1 MSAIEQLATKFT
13 RVDGEF
19 VAANQLSPDYY
30 FVDADTLASTSDKD
44 DNGNPLRYRLKGI
57 DAPEITKIFGPNA
70 IAPGTVGGATA
81 TTTLQNLA
89 REQGFTNVVKT
100 GEFDDFGREII
111 DLQDDAGRS
120 WERMVIS
127 SGVLDPNRYTS
138 NEALRSLEVAK
149 VFGSGSEQKN
159 DWDLASDAISQAIE
173 DETIYEAQFR
183 TQALNEVALEHGYGY
198 APGSVMFRHSD
209 RDLRNKATN
218 PLSTAWDVG
227 LTGAIE
233 GLYGALDL
241 VGDATG
247 WEWADNVGEAGIY
260 RARQAIKAKPEIIT
274 SYKDVDAFWGKSGAL
289 QYIANNAAISLPYMA
304 TSILGAVAAPA
315 TGGLSMTAP
324 AALYAGTVYN
334 EMEGDNK
341 NPALAVTTGIAQAV
355 LDRVGLSFLAK
366 GTLLTKEGRDQAV
379 KALIKSKKGDHVNI
393 KTADQ
398 AKDYLL
404 RASRAETAAL
414 ATDAAKFAK
423 QQIGARNVA
432 RTALK
437 KVGVGGL
444 GEAGTEAIQEG
455 IGYTAAHA
463 ANNFRDWDANEFN
476 DRLIEA
482 SIAGGTLGG
491 AFSVPGTLYD
501 YGAWVDV
508 AHRKAPDDMKRRSW
522 AGNKAKQDIA
532 ERGVQFNVQD
542 QNIAAGM
549 EANATD
555 PDLIED
561 LNQRVDREM
570 KRRRERTVMQAGA
583 DLWRAIPGLW
593 RGLTRQAFDEDLQNK
608 STEARVLGESVGSNL
623 QRSTSGATYE
633 NRKHHLITEVRNM
646 MGGVD
651 RLLAAFDRND
661 KRSSRIQFSEEY
673 YTAYQ
678 RALAKAK
685 SEGRE
690 INWDTDLEGPLADKK
705 AEFIAFNKL
714 LRDVGDRLHSM
725 QAVHNKDLGYIFDYL
740 SKFKSIN
747 KEAVEANQAGF
758 EAALM
763 QEYNMN
769 PDQAKEVAEAILNMD
784 GVASLDD
791 AFSVTDRKKFKP
803 GSHKKRDLG
812 LSEREAFAPFMEN
825 DLFTNISN
833 AAKSAVRYTVL
844 EEYVG
849 SDNKKLN
856 YRLAKIEKE
865 LIQSGMGANEAKARV
880 DALAK
885 ELKDYFDAE
894 SGNYKRLNNPVINW
908 VQKNLL
914 FVTTITGLPLAV
926 ISNFV
931 EAALVFKGMTVDQIF
946 GKGKDKD
953 GSLNSMARAFVDE
966 IGNTATR
973 AYGAATNMPT
983 PHKRDSGG
991 HAVAKDLGFFDWE
1004 VGAAHTTGVSET
1016 GHWRQKI
1023 LDMYFKVILLQQ
1035 WTNATRASRAAI
1047 AGDFITDHL
1056 SVVIAARNTGVF
1068 TNEAAEA
1075 EEAIRNLGIDVEF
1088 MMNYISGKDADGNP
1102 FEATEERNKLFD
1114 DFMRDATFN
1123 FVNEAVAMPQ
1133 AANRPKI
1140 FQDPRFAFFTQ
1151 FQGFIATFTANHI
1164 PKMWG
1169 EYVKRGTPAMK
1180 YNIFATMSTMIL
1192 LGFVSQHLK
1201 DLLKYGKTTPYFSGA
1216 EYIRRGVGASG
1227 LLGTGERVIDFVF
1240 PMYEERYKTNIGW
1253 AFGTVSGESAA
1264 LSKALRLGGLGVDVA
1279 TGEKTPGYAA
1289 VRISPLVQAIHQQTK
1304 DLPQWGFG
1312 GPDGN

>member
-1 MSAIEQLATKFT
+1 MSAIEKLATAT
-13 RVDGEF
+13 ATEGGQMI
-19 VAANQLSPDYY
+19 AANQLSPDYY
-30 FVDADTLASTSDKD
+30 FIDADTLASTTETD
-44 DNGNPLRYRLKGI
+44 DDGNPLKYRLKGL
-57 DAPEITKIFGPNA
+57 DAPEITKILGPEM
-70 IAPGTVGGATA
+70 IAPGTVGAATA

-89 REQGFTNVVKT
+89 RNQGFTNVVKT
-100 GEFDDFGREII
+100 GEKDEFGRELI

-120 WERMVIS
+120 WESTVIS
-127 SGVLDPNRYTS
+127 TGVLDPNRYTS
-138 NEALRSLEVAK
+138 NDALRSLEVAQL
-149 VFGSGSEQKN
+149 FDTGSEET
-159 DWDLASDAISQAIE
+159 DWDKASAAIKEAIE
-173 DETIYEAQFR
+173 DETMYETQFR
-183 TQALNEVALEHGYGY
+183 TQALNEVALEYGYGH
-198 APGSVMFRHSD
+198 APGSVMFRHPD
-209 RDLRNKATN
+209 RDLRNKARN

-233 GLYGALDL
+233 GMYGALDL

-247 WEWADNVGEAGIY
+247 WDWANNVGEAGIY
-260 RARQAIKAKPEIIT
+260 RARQAIKAKPEIVT

-304 TSILGAVAAPA
+304 TSILGAVAAPM

-334 EMEGDNK
+334 DMEGDNK
-341 NPALAVTTGIAQAV
+341 NPGLAVTTGIAQAV

-366 GTLLTKEGRDQAV
+366 GTLLTKEGRNAAV
-379 KALIKSKKGDHVNI
+379 KALAKKDKISVKEASDKI
-393 KTADQ
+393 
-398 AKDYLL
+398 L

-414 ATDAAKFAK
+414 AEDAAKFAK

-437 KVGVGGL
+437 KIGVGGV
-444 GEAGTEAIQEG
+444 GEAATEAVQEG

-463 ANNFRDWDANEFN
+463 ADNFRDWDANEFN
-476 DRLIEA
+476 ERLIEA

-542 QNIAAGM
+542 QNISAGI
-549 EANATD
+549 EANAVD
-555 PDLIED
+555 PDLVED
-561 LNQRVDREM
+561 LNQRADREIN
-570 KRRRERTVMQAGA
+570 RRKQRTVVQLGS

-608 STEARVLGESVGSNL
+608 STEARILGESLGSNL
-623 QRSTSGATYE
+623 QRSTSGASYE
-633 NRKHHLITEVRNM
+633 NRKHHLITEVRNQL
-646 MGGVD
+646 GGVD
-651 RLLAAFDRND
+651 KLLAAFGLND
-661 KRSSRIQFSEEY
+661 KRSSRLQFSEDY
-673 YTAYQ
+673 YKAYQ
-678 RALAKAK
+678 RALAKAE

-690 INWDTDLEGPLADKK
+690 INWDTDLEGDMRQRKN
-705 AEFIAFNKL
+705 EFIAFNNL
-714 LRDVGDRLHSM
+714 LRTVGDRLHQM
-725 QAVHNKDLGYIFDYL
+725 QAVHNKDLGYISDYL

-747 KEAVEANQAGF
+747 KEAVENNQAGF
-758 EAALM
+758 EAALI

-769 PDQAKEVAEAILNMD
+769 PDQAKEIAEAILNMD

-812 LSEREAFAPFMEN
+812 LSEKEAFAPFMEN

-865 LIQSGMGANEAKARV
+865 LIQSGMGVNEAKARV

-894 SGNYKRLNNPVINW
+894 SGNYKRLNSPVLNW
-908 VQKNLL
+908 IQKNLL

-946 GKGKDKD
+946 GKGKKGD
-953 GSLNSMARAFVDE
+953 GSINSMAKAFVDE

-973 AYGAATNMPT
+973 AYGATTNRPT
-983 PHKRDSGG
+983 PHRRDSGG

-1047 AGDFITDHL
+1047 AGDFITDYL

-1075 EEAIRNLGIDVEF
+1075 EEAVRNLGIDVEF

-1102 FEATEERNKLFD
+1102 FEATEERNKVFD

-1201 DLLKYGKTTPYFSGA
+1201 DLLKYGQTTPYFSGA
-1216 EYIRRGVGASG
+1216 EYMRRGVGASG

-1289 VRISPLVQAIHQQTK
+1289 VRVSPLVQAIHQQTK